1 MKKLFIL
8 CFIFFGCSYSPNYSL
23 VKDSYNTNT
32 YAPVYAPTHTET
44 ETYAPVNNAPAQTR
58 QTYPAYARQ
67 AYPVYTRQVYPAY
80 MGQPRQVQRY
90 RPVIMRRRR

>member
-8 CFIFFGCSYSPNYSL
+8 CFLFVGCTYAPHYSMT
-23 VKDSYNTNT
+23 KDSYNT
-32 YAPVYAPTHTET
+32 YAPVYAPTHT

-67 AYPVYTRQVYPAY
+67 AYPTYTGQLRQF
-80 MGQPRQVQRY
+80 RRY
-90 RPVIMRRRR
+90 RPVIIRRIQ